1 MKFNTLK
8 KIREE
13 VDQTKIKQHHI
24 QTEVNW
30 LVGEFKDLPEALQKK
45 YDRQESLLRE

>member
-24 QTEVNW
+24 QTEVKV
-30 LVGEFKDLPEALQKK
+30 VGEFKDLPEALQKK